1 MKEVALIS
9 QTLRA
14 AHCQAYLRAAETS
27 QVVLTS
33 DPSAFETHALETTT
47 RVVTVSPPPE
57 LLPSTRL
64 AEGRWFR
71 SVLRW
76 ARSGSPIGRWLE
88 RTVKRLV
95 WRLRY
100 LDRLVALRRSTRPRE
115 VDPGSIRTSAMYRRL
130 VEEHN
135 ETSIDRIVVFD
146 VFDLPVALA
155 FAEDHGVEVLVR

>member
-1 MKEVALIS
+1 LRQVALIS

-14 AHCQAYLRAAETS
+14 AHCLAYLRPHLEDV
-27 QVVLTS
+27 VVLTS
-33 DPSAFETHALETTT
+33 DPSAFDESGLEGSL

-64 AEGRWFR
+64 TEGRWYR

-76 ARSGSPIGRWLE
+76 ARSGSGLGRWLE
-88 RTVKRLV
+88 RTVKRLL

-100 LDRLVALRRSTRPRE
+100 VDRIVVLRRSTRPRDI
-115 VDPGSIRTSAMYRRL
+115 DPDTIRTSAMYTRL
-130 VEEHN
+130 AEEHGH
-135 ETSIDRIVVFD
+135 TPIDRIVVFD

-155 FAEDHGVEVLVR
+155 FGDDHGVEVWVR